1 MAAVKQKKQTKDDQ
15 IKALEQQEEDL
26 LEVVKQQNN
35 RINQLQKDAET
46 EFLNSMTY
54 QQMKDEIKVLK
65 SIQAVGEEHNKRQR
79 DTIDELRGEVKALK
93 EQLAQGIDKPEP
105 HNARGAGRKPDLAKR
120 QLFAELYIAGADMN
134 TIMAKM
140 KIGRRTYYRYQA
152 ELRRKDDF

>member
-15 IKALEQQEEDL
+15 IKALEQQVEDL

-93 EQLAQGIDKPEP
+93 LVP
-105 HNARGAGRKPDLAKR
+105 L
-120 QLFAELYIAGADMN
+120 LFTSFL
-134 TIMAKM
+134 T
-140 KIGRRTYYRYQA
+140 
-152 ELRRKDDF
+152 

>member
-15 IKALEQQEEDL
+15 IKALEQQVEDL

-65 SIQAVGEEHNKRQR
+65 SIQAV
-79 DTIDELRGEVKALK
+79 V
-93 EQLAQGIDKPEP
+93 
-105 HNARGAGRKPDLAKR
+105 
-120 QLFAELYIAGADMN
+120 
-134 TIMAKM
+134 
-140 KIGRRTYYRYQA
+140 
-152 ELRRKDDF
+152 